1 MINSIKQKYQPIGQ
15 TTVYSKFETED
26 IIKQQ
31 KESVTAGV
39 WSSGLANLNTHF
51 SSSYQ
56 TTTQKQY
63 YVDVYNGLPTA
74 TDSLVQYSI
83 AYGHRLGS
91 GSDSQGELNDSPSRA
106 IYSQFKQV
114 LLEPSADSFVTY
126 GSGSTDSI
134 YVITFKRNRI
144 KERLGVN
151 TIEIPIQTI
160 SSRASNATGSVSVS
174 GTVIT
179 LMDDSTINQNPT
191 VGTYGRVYN
200 LVSGSL
206 VNGIWNAS
214 APHYYGTVYPDFGC
228 AIIDGN
234 VLDQKLAFK
243 TNVSSSSE
251 GNNHFALFRAIS
263 GSGTVLDG
271 NRGGDSNFAFYARNE
286 EKITSTHFFVRVKNS
301 NFNYS
306 NNPSYVTGSNGDL
319 SQTTFK
325 DNPITYITTVGL
337 YNDHN
342 ELLAVAKVSKPIL
355 KSFSKEALI
364 QVKLDF

>member
-15 TTVYSKFETED
+15 SSVYSKFATED

-31 KESVTAGV
+31 NEKVTAGV
-39 WSSGLANLNTHF
+39 WSNGLANLDTHF

-56 TTTQKQY
+56 TSTQKQY
-63 YVDVYNGLPTA
+63 YVDVYNALPSA

-106 IYSQFKQV
+106 IYSQFKQI
-114 LLEPSADSFVTY
+114 LLDQSADSFVTV

-144 KERLGVN
+144 KERLGVG

-160 SSRASNATGSVSVS
+160 STRTSNATGSVTTS
-174 GTVIT
+174 GAVIT
-179 LMDDSTINQNPT
+179 LMDDSSINSNPT
-191 VGTYGRVYN
+191 IGTYGRVYN

-206 VNGIWNAS
+206 GTVFNSA

-228 AIIDGN
+228 VVIDGN
-234 VLDQKLAFK
+234 VLDQKVAFK

-271 NRGGDSNFAFYARNE
+271 DRGNNYAFYARNE
-286 EKITSTHFFVRVKNS
+286 EKITSTHFFVRVKNQH
-301 NFNYS
+301 FNYS

-325 DNPITYITTVGL
+325 TDPITYITTVGL

-355 KSFSKEALI
+355 KSFQKEALI

>member
-1 MINSIKQKYQPIGQ
+1 MIDLIKQKYRPIGQ
-15 TTVYSKFETED
+15 SVYTRFNEED
-26 IIKQQ
+26 VIKQQ
-31 KESVTAGV
+31 NEKVTAGV
-39 WSSGLANLNTHF
+39 WSNALANLDTHF

-63 YVDVYNGLPTA
+63 YVDVYNGLPSA

-106 IYSQFKQV
+106 IYSQFKQI
-114 LLEPSADSFVTY
+114 LLNSDTAGFTTF

-144 KERLGVN
+144 KERLGVG
-151 TIEIPIQTI
+151 TIEIPLQTI
-160 SSRASNATGSVSVS
+160 NTRTTNATGSVTTS
-174 GTVIT
+174 GSIFT
-179 LMDDSTINQNPT
+179 LIDDSSINTNPT
-191 VGTYGRVYN
+191 IGTYGRVYN
-200 LVSGSL
+200 LVSGSNNT
-206 VNGIWNAS
+206 VYNSS

-228 AIIDGN
+228 VVIDGN

-251 GNNHFALFRAIS
+251 GNNHFTLFRSIS
-263 GSGTVLDG
+263 GSGTVVDPLRD
-271 NRGGDSNFAFYARNE
+271 NNYAFYARNE

-301 NFNYS
+301 QYNYS
-306 NNPSYVTGSNGDL
+306 NNPSFVTGSTGDL
-319 SQTTFK
+319 SQTTFTK
-325 DNPITYITTVGL
+325 DPVTYITTVGL
-337 YNDHN
+337 FNDNN
-342 ELLAVAKVSKPIL
+342 ELLAVAKVSKPIM

>member
-15 TTVYSKFETED
+15 TTVYSKFAMED

-31 KESVTAGV
+31 NEKVTAGV
-39 WSSGLANLNTHF
+39 WSSGLANLDTHF

-114 LLEPSADSFVTY
+114 LLDSSADAFVTY

-134 YVITFKRNRI
+134 YAITFKRNRI
-144 KERLGVN
+144 KERLGVG

-160 SSRASNATGSVSVS
+160 ASRTSNATGSVTTS
-174 GTVIT
+174 GAVIT
-179 LMDDSTINQNPT
+179 VMDDSSINSNPT
-191 VGTYGRVYN
+191 IGTYGRVYN
-200 LVSGSL
+200 LVSGSAGT
-206 VNGIWNAS
+206 VFNES

-228 AIIDGN
+228 IIIDGN
-234 VLDQKLAFK
+234 VLDQKVAFK

-251 GNNHFALFRAIS
+251 GNNHFTLFRAIS
-263 GSGTVLDG
+263 GSGTVLDVPRD
-271 NRGGDSNFAFYARNE
+271 NNFAFYARNE
-286 EKITSTHFFVRVKNS
+286 EKITSTHFFVRVKNQH
-301 NFNYS
+301 FNYS

-319 SQTTFK
+319 SQPKFK
-325 DNPITYITTVGL
+325 TDPITYITTVGL

>member
-15 TTVYSKFETED
+15 TTVYSKFAIED

-31 KESVTAGV
+31 NEKVTAGV

-91 GSDSQGELNDSPSRA
+91 GSDSLGELNDSPSRA
-106 IYSQFKQV
+106 IYSQLKQV
-114 LLEPSADSFVTY
+114 LLEATADSFVTY

-134 YVITFKRNRI
+134 YAITFKRNRI
-144 KERLGVN
+144 KERLGVG
-151 TIEIPIQTI
+151 TIEIPLQTI
-160 SSRASNATGSVSVS
+160 NTRSTNATGSVTTS
-174 GTVIT
+174 GNIFT
-179 LMDDSTINQNPT
+179 LIDDSSINTNPT
-191 VGTYGRVYN
+191 IGTYGRVYN
-200 LVSGSL
+200 LVSGSNNT
-206 VNGIWNAS
+206 VYNSS

-228 AIIDGN
+228 IIIDGN
-234 VLDQKLAFK
+234 VLDQKLAFN
-243 TNVSSSSE
+243 TNVGSSSE
-251 GNNHFALFRAIS
+251 GNNHFALFRSIS
-263 GSGTVLDG
+263 GSGTVVDPFRE
-271 NRGGDSNFAFYARNE
+271 NNFAFYARNE
-286 EKITSTHFFVRVKNS
+286 EKITSTHFFVRVKNPH
-301 NFNYS
+301 FNYS

-325 DNPITYITTVGL
+325 NDPITYITTVGL